1 MVVWFGPRGRFD
13 ALEKKKIFLPVPG
26 IEKQFLVVEPV
37 AWSLYWLSY
46 PGFLRQRLL
55 AFLNF

>member
-1 MVVWFGPRGRFD
+1 MVGWVGPGGRVD
-13 ALEKKKIFLPVPG
+13 ALEKKILLPVPG
-26 IEKQFLVVEPV
+26 IEKLFLVVEPV

-46 PGFLRQRLL
+46 PGFLWQHLL